1 MGERRKRWESS
12 EKKIHISASKDMYP
26 TSTTE
31 VPQNDVP
38 PVVKGMKMAVT
49 AMNGM
54 SGRKK
59 ICQRS
64 SPPRARN
71 VTIMSTVATQAV
83 TNSNA

>member
-1 MGERRKRWESS
+1 
-12 EKKIHISASKDMYP
+12 MYP